1 VSAEYGVLGEINT
14 AARFKRGLAMPT
26 FLWEGKTAQG
36 RVLKGEIEAPNL
48 EAVFGILRDRRIR
61 PVANR
66 IREKGKGFDKEI
78 TIPGFAEKVK
88 ARDLSVFTRQFAT
101 MIDAGLPIVQCLDIL
116 SQQTESKVLRNTV
129 RAIKQDVEGGAT
141 LAEAL
146 SRHPKTFDNLYVNMV
161 QAGETG
167 GVLNAI
173 LNRISL
179 FIEKANKLKKKV
191 KGAMIYP
198 CSIIFVA
205 VVVVAILLI
214 FVIPVF
220 AELYGSMGKAL
231 PAPTQITI
239 NISNWFRSYFLYM
252 VFALVGIIVAIRAYY
267 VTDNG
272 RMNIDRLFLRLPVVG
287 DLLRKVAVARFSQN
301 MAILLSSGVPI
312 LDGLAITARTAG
324 NRVIEKAIMDSRVS
338 ISQGRTVAEPL
349 RDSKIFPPMV
359 CQMVAVGEQTGGLD
373 TMLKKVAELYED
385 EVDDAVANLTALMEP
400 MIMVFLGVILGGL
413 VVSMYLPIFQLGSVV
428 Q

>member
-1 VSAEYGVLGEINT
+1 MAI
-14 AARFKRGLAMPT
+14 

-36 RVLKGEIEAPNL
+36 RVLKGELEASNL
-48 EAVFGILRDRRIR
+48 EAVL
-61 PVANR
+61 
-66 IREKGKGFDKEI
+66 
-78 TIPGFAEKVK
+78 T
-88 ARDLSVFTRQFAT
+88 
-101 MIDAGLPIVQCLDIL
+101 IVQCLDIQT
-116 SQQTESKVLRNTV
+116 QQSESKVLRNTL
-129 RAIKQDVEGGAT
+129 RTIKQDVEGGST

-146 SRHPKTFDNLYVNMV
+146 RKHPKIFDDLYVNMV
-161 QAGETG
+161 QAGEAG

-173 LNRISL
+173 LNRIAL

-198 CSIIFVA
+198 CTIIVVA
-205 VVVVAILLI
+205 IVVVAILLI

-239 NISNWFRSYFLYM
+239 NISDWVRANCLYM
-252 VFALVGIIVAIRAYY
+252 IFVLVGIIVGIRFYY
-267 VTDNG
+267 QTDNG
-272 RMNIDRLFLRLPVVG
+272 QMNIDRLLLRLPVVG

-338 ISQGRTVAEPL
+338 ISQGKTVAEPL
-349 RDSKIFPPMV
+349 GESKIFPPMV
-359 CQMVAVGEQTGGLD
+359 CHMVAVGETTGGLD
-373 TMLKKVAELYED
+373 GMLRKIAEFYEE
-385 EVDDAVANLTALMEP
+385 EVDDAVAGLTALMEP
-400 MIMVFLGVILGGL
+400 MIMVVLGVILGGL
-413 VVSMYLPIFQLGSVV
+413 VISMYL
-428 Q
+428 